1 MVGTKVAVPYGME
14 HKKPQDN
21 RIETLTQND
30 GVASVFALPSS
41 LTIESAEALASSILK
56 QGVPDHGKTFTLDA
70 SQNEI
75 ITTPGVQVIL
85 ALSKTIAASG
95 GKLSILKPSDTFI
108 RNFEILG
115 FTAELN
121 EWRGNHD

>member
-1 MVGTKVAVPYGME
+1 ME
-14 HKKPQDN
+14 HQKPQDN
-21 RIETLTQND
+21 SIETLTQND
-30 GVASVFALPSS
+30 GVATVFALPSS
-41 LTIESAEALASSILK
+41 LTIECAEALASSIVK
-56 QGVPDHGKTFTLDA
+56 QGVPDRGETFTLDA
-70 SQNEI
+70 SHTEI

-121 EWRGNHD
+121 EWRSNHD